1 MAFFNK
7 GPSNQ
12 TCRKPFVK
20 EGPLVQSIVQ
30 YVHKSVTKREME
42 IDPQKTEVIRERE
55 SSKDINM

>member
-7 GPSNQ
+7 DPSNQ
-12 TCRKPFVK
+12 TGRTPLVE

-30 YVHKSVTKREME
+30 YVQKRVTKSEME
-42 IDPQKTEVIRERE
+42 IDPHKKEVSRERE